1 MADLDNE
8 IVVFV
13 TTTSETEALRIARA
27 VVEQELAA
35 CANVL
40 PAIRSVFRWE
50 GKVSEEHECLMILKS
65 RAALFDELAAA
76 IKDLHSYS
84 VPEIIA
90 VPIQRGWPDYL
101 RWIHEVTRKPQK

>member
-13 TTTSETEALRIARA
+13 TTASETEALRIGRA

-40 PAIRSVFRWE
+40 SAIRSVFRWE

-65 RAALFDELAAA
+65 RADLFDELAAA

-101 RWIHEVTRKPQK
+101 RWIHEVTRKPKK